1 MANRE
6 QRRAAQKKGPSFVDA
21 MQSALEKAK
30 ERQAAQ
36 GETSVDEL
44 DDGDIDETDSV
55 SGQLPLPISQQV
67 EDDKFIWIWEPLPK
81 NVHVQVM
88 YYKDTGRWGVNLSQ
102 IATVCRYSVEES
114 KLIAEA
120 LLAAHNWQFVWKM
133 HMADFM
139 LEPGEVPKPL
149 VERKS
154 KELKCTC
161 DSGLGAPHKDGCPL
175 EGTSF

>member
-55 SGQLPLPISQQV
+55 SGQLPLPVCQEV
-67 EDDKFIWIWEPLPK
+67 TDDDFQWVWEPLPEY
-81 NVHVQVM
+81 VHIRVRYHKKEQEWDVRL
-88 YYKDTGRWGVNLSQ
+88 YQ
-102 IATVCRYSVEES
+102 IQPTCLYGTDDA

-120 LLAAHNWQFVWKM
+120 LLAANNWQFIWKM

-139 LEPGEVPKPL
+139 LNPGDSPKPI
-149 VERKS
+149 VANKN
-154 KELKCTC
+154 
-161 DSGLGAPHKDGCPL
+161 G
-175 EGTSF
+175 